1 MAENHEIEPRKKAEV
16 KFDGGEP
23 TRNRKIYS
31 PETDIVDTGSEIMV
45 ISDMP
50 GVDERSVEVTLDKN
64 ILTISSFPPVEQV
77 EKYSLTYAEY
87 GVGDFERKFVI
98 SQDVDRE
105 RIEAKVKDGVLYL
118 HLPKSGPAKS
128 RKIEVKAM

>member
-1 MAENHEIEPRKKAEV
+1 M
-16 KFDGGEP
+16 
-23 TRNRKIYS
+23 
-31 PETDIVDTGSEIMV
+31 DTGNEIMV
-45 ISDMP
+45 IADMP

-64 ILTISSFPPVEQV
+64 ILTISSFPPVEKV
-77 EKYSLTYAEY
+77 EQYSLSYAEY

-105 RIEAKVKDGVLYL
+105 RIEARVKDGVLYL
-118 HLPKSGPAKS
+118 HLPKSGPAQS